1 MVGHSKPM
9 TSGNAVLGLLAVM
22 PVLATCSDQAG
33 MMDADLPEQSAT
45 GAAIDR
51 APQATS
57 LNDDL
62 RYDLV
67 IATLGKLLAEHP
79 NASGGRIDLDR
90 VFGSAYELE
99 TLTYRGHSFERV
111 PRDARVEPDTY
122 TITLRDLKLTAT
134 NEATLIV
141 GMLYAD
147 KEGDVEDH
155 IYEAMLVRGGDG
167 VWTAKLTYRGHFD
180 GELAESG

>member
-1 MVGHSKPM
+1 M
-9 TSGNAVLGLLAVM
+9 TSGNALLALLAVM
-22 PVLATCSDQAG
+22 PVLATCTDQPG
-33 MMDADLPEQSAT
+33 MMDADLPGQSAT

-57 LNDDL
+57 LKDDV

-67 IATLGKLLAEHP
+67 LAALGKLLAEHP
-79 NASGGRIDLDR
+79 DALGGRIDFDR
-90 VFGSAYELE
+90 VFGGAYEGE
-99 TLTYRGHSFERV
+99 TITYGGHSFERV
-111 PRDARVEPDTY
+111 PRGARVEPDTY

-147 KEGDVEDH
+147 KDGDVQDH
-155 IYEAMLVRGGDG
+155 VYEAVLVRDGDD
-167 VWTAKLTYRGHFD
+167 VWTADLTYLGHFD
-180 GELAESG
+180 GELAESR